1 MYEIIV
7 VTNNRKVFSSWTQ
20 TLADKNRCV
29 IGWDDSVE
37 KARERASG
45 TMPHLMVID
54 ETVDG
59 LSSLEIA
66 RQIVLT
72 NPMINLAL
80 VSSLSPE
87 DFHEASEGLGIV
99 AQLPRC
105 PGKDDASRLLKTLR
119 SILSPKRPL

>member
-7 VTNNRKVFSSWTQ
+7 VTNNRKAFSSWTHEI
-20 TLADKNRCV
+20 ADKNRCV
-29 IGWDDSVE
+29 IGWDDSME

-45 TMPHLMVID
+45 KTPHLMVID

-59 LSSLEIA
+59 LSNLEIA

-80 VSSLSPE
+80 VSPLSPK

-105 PGKDDASRLLKTLR
+105 PGKGDASKLMETLQ